1 MDDIPVIKTTTYLP
15 LLTKVTRS
23 NVTLFGQNNIDYN
36 CKPINVACFKMTRT
50 KVSFLFQYLHTQ
62 CSFSGKEILF
72 FLSNVTKPKWRTC

>member
-50 KVSFLFQYLHTQ
+50 KVSFLF
-62 CSFSGKEILF
+62 
-72 FLSNVTKPKWRTC
+72 